1 MVNYVTTKPR
11 VYIEPTVI
19 SHLVARPSNDVILAS
34 WQRASQQLWE
44 NYADR
49 FEFVISDIVSDE
61 VRLGDANA
69 AQRRLEIISALTVL
83 EILPE
88 TDVLTYRLLN
98 ADAVPPNSVPDA
110 QHIAIATV
118 HGVEYLVS
126 WNHKHIVNE
135 HKREHI
141 NQVCREAGFQPITIC
156 TPIELME
163 DIQMKETAEKQPEF
177 DPETYTNPVLEECYR
192 IKAEISAQFK
202 SLDEYFAYLKTKQE
216 ENKRNGVKYVS
227 YFDPSKHTPL
237 KKSEDDD

>member
-19 SHLVARPSNDVILAS
+19 SHLVARPSDDAILAS

-44 NYADR
+44 DYGDR
-49 FEFVISDIVSDE
+49 FEFVISDIVSNE
-61 VRLGDANA
+61 VRLGDANV

-88 TDVLTYRLLN
+88 TNVLTYRLLN
-98 ADAVPPNSVPDA
+98 AGAVPRNSVTDA

-135 HKREHI
+135 YKREHI
-141 NQVCREAGFQPITIC
+141 NQVCQEAGFQPITIC

-163 DIQMKETAEKQPEF
+163 DIQMKETPEKQLEF
-177 DPETYTNPVLEECYR
+177 DPETYTNPILEECYR
-192 IKAEISAQFK
+192 IKAEISAKFK

-227 YFDPSKHTPL
+227 YFDPSKHAPL
-237 KKSEDDD
+237 EKSDDDD